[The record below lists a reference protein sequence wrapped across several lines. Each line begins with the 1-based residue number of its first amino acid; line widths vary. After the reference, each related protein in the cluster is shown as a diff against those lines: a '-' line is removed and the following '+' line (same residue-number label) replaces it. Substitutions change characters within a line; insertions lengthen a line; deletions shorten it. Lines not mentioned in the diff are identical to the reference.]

1 MFSARSIHF
10 ALLGI
15 ILGASSGYIFAF
27 YRAQAALPPPNL
39 TETEA
44 QSDVPAGHPDV
55 DNAQMLE
62 AMKKAMEASPEE
74 PELIKRYAMAL
85 FDTGQFEEAG
95 KWFGKAVELEPNSV
109 ESRSMYGAALWR
121 SGNRN
126 GAVAQLDAALR
137 IDPKNIPS
145 LHGLTLLS
153 FERDD
158 FVRAAE
164 LIKRI
169 EAVEPDYS
177 ALPGLRSRLQAERG
191 TR

>member
-15 ILGASSGYIFAF
+15 ILGASSGYIVAF
-27 YRAQAALPPPNL
+27 YRAQAALPPPEL
-39 TETEA
+39 TEIEA

-55 DNAQMLE
+55 ANPQMLE
-62 AMKKAMEASPEE
+62 AMKKAMEASPKE

-85 FDTGQFEEAG
+85 FDTGQFMEAG
-95 KWFGKAVELEPNSV
+95 KWFGKVVELEPDSV
-109 ESRSMYGAALWR
+109 ENRSMYGAALWR
-121 SGNRN
+121 SGNKD
-126 GAVAQLDAALR
+126 GAVAQLDAALK

-169 EAVEPDYS
+169 EAIEPDYG
-177 ALPGLRSRLQAERG
+177 ARPGLRSRLQAERG
-191 TR
+191 TP